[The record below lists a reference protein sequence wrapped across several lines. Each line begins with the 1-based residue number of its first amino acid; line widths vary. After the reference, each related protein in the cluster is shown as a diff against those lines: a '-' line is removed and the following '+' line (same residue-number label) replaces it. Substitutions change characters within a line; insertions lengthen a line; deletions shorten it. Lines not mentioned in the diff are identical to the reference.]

1 MMNKEHLVKRL
12 RDDLKI
18 PKFNAYFE
26 DKDYSEEDYQKLKA
40 DLLNYYRDYVD
51 HVEADFQGGLKTN
64 DGRQ

>member
-1 MMNKEHLVKRL
+1 MTKDEVIKRL
-12 RDDLKI
+12 RDELKI

-26 DKDYSEEDYQKLKA
+26 DKDYSEDDYQKLKT
-40 DLLNYYRDYVD
+40 DLLNYYRDYVE

>member
-1 MMNKEHLVKRL
+1 MTKEELVKRL
-12 RDDLKI
+12 RDELKI

-40 DLLNYYRDYVD
+40 DLLNYYRDYVE

>member
-1 MMNKEHLVKRL
+1 MTKEELVKRL
-12 RDDLKI
+12 RDELKI

-40 DLLNYYRDYVD
+40 DLINYYRDYVE